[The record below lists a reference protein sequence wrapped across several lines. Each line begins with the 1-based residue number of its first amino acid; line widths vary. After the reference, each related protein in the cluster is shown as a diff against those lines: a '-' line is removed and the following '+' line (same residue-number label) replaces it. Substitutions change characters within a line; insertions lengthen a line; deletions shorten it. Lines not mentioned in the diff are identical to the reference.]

1 VRWRYA
7 TIALAFG
14 CTVAVG
20 VAYGWTSFGRF
31 QSNSS
36 AMWQVLRTHAD
47 AVISVARLQEA
58 SERTDLLVREYLLG
72 GGESLLTEASQADQQ
87 FDVHEQSLERLLD
100 DPQARTLLTQ
110 IRMAKAKQRHLST
123 LLSGRPVT
131 IARGALIAAGETQAR
146 DRQREIGVLLDQL
159 ARHERQ
165 LLLTAKDD
173 ALVQTFRAR
182 RELAAF
188 ALAALL
194 VTVLSTA
201 VLLRTLAHLRRSRQ
215 ELERVNRE
223 LDDFSGRVAHDLR
236 NLLTPVGLAANALDR
251 GAGQEPMVR
260 DIAGR
265 LQRLTRRSNVL
276 IEQLLTFARAG
287 QAAEASAAASVGRA
301 VADALEDLEP
311 NVRAMGARVEVQV
324 PDEQVACAPGLLH
337 TVLINLV
344 GNAVKF
350 LEGSQKRVIRITA
363 RRVDRDCE
371 IAIEDT
377 GPGIPKTS
385 MARLFTPFFR
395 VPGTRA
401 PGTGIGL
408 ATVSRILSAH
418 HGSISVESIE
428 SQGSIFRVRLPLV
441 PVAAHAAA
449 V

>member
-1 VRWRYA
+1 
-7 TIALAFG
+7 
-14 CTVAVG
+14 
-20 VAYGWTSFGRF
+20 
-31 QSNSS
+31 
-36 AMWQVLRTHAD
+36 
-47 AVISVARLQEA
+47 
-58 SERTDLLVREYLLG
+58 
-72 GGESLLTEASQADQQ
+72 
-87 FDVHEQSLERLLD
+87 
-100 DPQARTLLTQ
+100 
-110 IRMAKAKQRHLST
+110 
-123 LLSGRPVT
+123 
-131 IARGALIAAGETQAR
+131 
-146 DRQREIGVLLDQL
+146 LLDQL